1 METFGARFKKV
12 RQLKGLKQEEIANI
26 LGLTKQSISNIE
38 NDKTFVSK
46 DVLCKLI
53 IDLNVNLNYL
63 VAGKG
68 LMFLSD
74 TEISTTS
81 KTEIAQEVE
90 KILKD
95 KGIIL

>member
-1 METFGARFKKV
+1 METFGNRFKKI
-12 RQLKGLKQEEIANI
+12 RQLKDFKQEEIARV

-46 DVLCKLI
+46 DVLCKLV

-63 VAGKG
+63 IAGKG

-74 TEISTTS
+74 SEISTTS

>member
-1 METFGARFKKV
+1 METFGNRFKKI
-12 RQLKGLKQEEIANI
+12 RQLKDLKQEEIARV

-46 DVLCKLI
+46 DVLCKLV

-63 VAGKG
+63 IAGKG

-74 TEISTTS
+74 SEISTTS

>member
-12 RQLKGLKQEEIANI
+12 RQLKDLKQEEIANI

>member
-12 RQLKGLKQEEIANI
+12 RQLKDLKQEEIANI

-46 DVLCKLI
+46 DVLCKLV

>member
-12 RQLKGLKQEEIANI
+12 RQLKDLKQEEIANI

-46 DVLCKLI
+46 DVLYKLI